1 MVNLIQIFK
10 KDANTLPSRTRVR
23 DNALELEEVLGST
36 RPEKKNSMTPDL
48 GLILTFVSCHRLCI
62 EEIYGIESSLMA
74 SKRTPAVTMR
84 LTDK

>member
-36 RPEKKNSMTPDL
+36 RPEKKQYPAL
-48 GLILTFVSCHRLCI
+48 GLILTFVSCYWLCI

-74 SKRTPAVTMR
+74 SKSTPAVTMR
-84 LTDK
+84 LADK